1 MSYIAHTHH
10 LLRYNLMDEAMR
22 IVSFFRFLSIA
33 TITTISLCNGNLDV
47 PCKQNER
54 QALLMFKKDLEYPS
68 NRLLSWVGEGDC
80 CNWTGVVCNNL
91 TGHVRELHLGNYYS
105 DEYLNYSLYQ
115 ENSLGGKVTN
125 TLPSM
130 LVELHMSGCELN
142 QIPVGVANMTRL
154 KVVNLRWNIIWGTIP
169 QWLYTCS
176 NFESLSLYLILL
188 RGEISSSI
196 GNLTAIVY
204 FDLSANQIDGKMPN
218 SLGNLCPILA
228 SLGNLS
234 FLDEASIS
242 ENHFNRTL
250 PKTTGQLKMKQGRVR
265 NKVQEKRKQFVKRRE
280 VESNNENQTLSSKEK
295 CELALEGADS
305 QEHSDKIAML
315 VDDEELELRELQGSP
330 NALGFSEHFTTN
342 GDHACSL
349 FKVLLSQ
356 GGESLYSGRRTLV
369 NHKHWGIIRLKGD
382 YLCICV
388 HDFRSRSDAWIMKE
402 YEGDRIFGAFFIL
415 LPCWDLGILLS
426 LGCLTYATFGVFKE
440 RRNGSFEGG
449 MPKLLGYIYLL
460 DHGGEDVAVSYEV
473 SVYSLKA
480 NSWKRIQNVPC
491 CGSSLYLNNNVVLN
505 GALSSKQLDNEY
517 QNKILIID
525 PASEKYHEFPIPVNL
540 DVMENHQCISVYNF
554 IKSQRDAWVMKEYG
568 VTESWSLL
576 YSIDELGL
584 GAYRSKPWAVSKN
597 GKGSFEGGVRR
608 L

>member
-1 MSYIAHTHH
+1 MI
-10 LLRYNLMDEAMR
+10 
-22 IVSFFRFLSIA
+22 I
-33 TITTISLCNGNLDV
+33 
-47 PCKQNER
+47 
-54 QALLMFKKDLEYPS
+54 
-68 NRLLSWVGEGDC
+68 
-80 CNWTGVVCNNL
+80 
-91 TGHVRELHLGNYYS
+91 
-105 DEYLNYSLYQ
+105 
-115 ENSLGGKVTN
+115 
-125 TLPSM
+125 
-130 LVELHMSGCELN
+130 
-142 QIPVGVANMTRL
+142 L
-154 KVVNLRWNIIWGTIP
+154 KV
-169 QWLYTCS
+169 
-176 NFESLSLYLILL
+176 
-188 RGEISSSI
+188 
-196 GNLTAIVY
+196 
-204 FDLSANQIDGKMPN
+204 DLSG
-218 SLGNLCPILA
+218 
-228 SLGNLS
+228 S
-234 FLDEASIS
+234 FRKCLTFVPS
-242 ENHFNRTL
+242 
-250 PKTTGQLKMKQGRVR
+250 QKQGRVR
-265 NKVQEKRKQFVKRRE
+265 NKVQEKRKQFVKEERSRF
-280 VESNNENQTLSSKEK
+280 
-295 CELALEGADS
+295 

-330 NALGFSEHFTTN
+330 NALGFSEHFTHN

-349 FKVLLSQ
+349 FKGWFEGRTERCSRLSIGIGSKFLVILQSSSQ

-449 MPKLLGYIYLL
+449 MPKLLGYIIWYGFRGKSVKQVETRGLPLHHYKETICWGCPCLLDDDPVKKAAIGIRKL

>member
-1 MSYIAHTHH
+1 
-10 LLRYNLMDEAMR
+10 
-22 IVSFFRFLSIA
+22 
-33 TITTISLCNGNLDV
+33 
-47 PCKQNER
+47 
-54 QALLMFKKDLEYPS
+54 
-68 NRLLSWVGEGDC
+68 
-80 CNWTGVVCNNL
+80 
-91 TGHVRELHLGNYYS
+91 
-105 DEYLNYSLYQ
+105 
-115 ENSLGGKVTN
+115 
-125 TLPSM
+125 
-130 LVELHMSGCELN
+130 
-142 QIPVGVANMTRL
+142 
-154 KVVNLRWNIIWGTIP
+154 
-169 QWLYTCS
+169 
-176 NFESLSLYLILL
+176 
-188 RGEISSSI
+188 
-196 GNLTAIVY
+196 
-204 FDLSANQIDGKMPN
+204 
-218 SLGNLCPILA
+218 
-228 SLGNLS
+228 
-234 FLDEASIS
+234 
-242 ENHFNRTL
+242 
-250 PKTTGQLKMKQGRVR
+250 
-265 NKVQEKRKQFVKRRE
+265 
-280 VESNNENQTLSSKEK
+280 
-295 CELALEGADS
+295 
-305 QEHSDKIAML
+305 
-315 VDDEELELRELQGSP
+315 
-330 NALGFSEHFTTN
+330 
-342 GDHACSL
+342 
-349 FKVLLSQ
+349 
-356 GGESLYSGRRTLV
+356 
-369 NHKHWGIIRLKGD
+369 
-382 YLCICV
+382 
-388 HDFRSRSDAWIMKE
+388 MKE

-460 DHGGEDVAVSYEV
+460 DHGGEDVTVSYEV

-491 CGSSLYLNNNVVLN
+491 CGSSLYLNDNVVLN